1 MKIGCHISIRKGYLQ
16 AAKTAEQIGAG
27 AFQYFPKNPRSLS
40 IKMFDHSDAEA
51 CARYCRKH
59 GIASIAHAPYPVNLA
74 VTDELKRRATVESVL
89 NDLEIVEACGSI
101 GLVVHFGKFKGN
113 DLLTG
118 YQNILQC
125 LNEILSRWQGSALI
139 LLENQAGEGTSI
151 GTRFEELL
159 QIRTLTVR
167 PEKIAFCFD
176 TCHAFASGLWKEGNW
191 ADVAAEGE
199 KLGFFSLVKAVHL
212 NDSSY
217 PSGSRRDRHAS
228 IGKGFIGW
236 EQIREFMQ
244 SSWLKD
250 LPVILETPSGPHQS
264 HQQEI
269 LTLQQQF
276 S

>member
-1 MKIGCHISIRKGYLQ
+1 VKIGCHISIRKGYLQ

-40 IKMFDHSDAEA
+40 IKTFDRGDAEA
-51 CARYCRKH
+51 CARYCREH

-74 VTDELKRRATVESVL
+74 VADELKRRATVESVL

-101 GLVVHFGKFKGN
+101 GLVVHFGKFKGG

-118 YQNILQC
+118 YKNVLQC
-125 LNEILSRWQGSALI
+125 LNEILSRWRGNALI

-159 QIRTLTVR
+159 QIRALAVR
-167 PEKIAFCFD
+167 PEKIAYCFD
-176 TCHAFASGLWKEGNW
+176 TCHAFASGLWKENSW
-191 ADVAAEGE
+191 TEAAAEGE

-212 NDSSY
+212 NDSAY
-217 PSGSRRDRHAS
+217 PSGSRRDRHAN
-228 IGKGFIGW
+228 IGRGCIGW
-236 EQIREFMQ
+236 EQIGEFMR
-244 SSWLKD
+244 SSWIKG
-250 LPVILETPSGPHQS
+250 LPVILETPSGPLQS